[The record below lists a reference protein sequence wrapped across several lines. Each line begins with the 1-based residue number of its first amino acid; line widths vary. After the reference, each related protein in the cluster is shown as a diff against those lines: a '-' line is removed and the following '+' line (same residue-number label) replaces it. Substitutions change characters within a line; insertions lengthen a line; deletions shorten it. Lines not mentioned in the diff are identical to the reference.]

1 MLESA
6 KMVSRL
12 CISRPIL
19 NNIAPSYG
27 NLSAVYLE
35 KFARPP
41 YIQHRQK
48 KYLLI
53 SRSRGDHLME
63 KVSRLVSIPEVSS
76 QSKITLDDLRRRWGK
91 FDDLE
96 LAAITSSVDLVANI
110 QAKYDLDSEQAQKKV
125 DLWAQGRDFDL

>member
-1 MLESA
+1 
-6 KMVSRL
+6 
-12 CISRPIL
+12 
-19 NNIAPSYG
+19 
-27 NLSAVYLE
+27 
-35 KFARPP
+35 
-41 YIQHRQK
+41 
-48 KYLLI
+48 
-53 SRSRGDHLME
+53 ME